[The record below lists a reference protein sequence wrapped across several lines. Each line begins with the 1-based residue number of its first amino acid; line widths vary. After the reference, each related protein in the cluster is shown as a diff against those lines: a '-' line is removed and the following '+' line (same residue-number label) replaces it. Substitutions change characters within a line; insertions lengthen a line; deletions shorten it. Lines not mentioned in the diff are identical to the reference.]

1 MLVFR
6 AAVLT
11 CIPALRPNLDVRQ
24 VGYGD
29 VKPYTTAGRFFSSC
43 FCIFGVVVIAL
54 PISVISANFKKLFF
68 EAEQKKQEGKEGAV
82 GLDEATRSKSRD
94 LRRVNTFSDAAL
106 TTLMEMY
113 LNEDAKGLGRVRNS
127 VRTSLRGWIPPA
139 WVDDLVSVLSPISTV
154 ATK

>member
-1 MLVFR
+1 M
-6 AAVLT
+6 
-11 CIPALRPNLDVRQ
+11 
-24 VGYGD
+24 
-29 VKPYTTAGRFFSSC
+29 
-43 FCIFGVVVIAL
+43 
-54 PISVISANFKKLFF
+54 
-68 EAEQKKQEGKEGAV
+68 